1 VNVPDTLLEPPAKFV
16 NAADR
21 LHDVVAARVGSSD
34 FGGADYRWGL
44 RILLQSIDADAHFNA
59 VGREQAWRRLVE
71 MLSGRVRAVRA
82 MAANPG
88 FARTAIVRPV
98 VITGI
103 PRTGTTALHK
113 LLAVDPQF
121 QGLES
126 WLLNAPMP
134 RPARD
139 SWESY
144 PEFREAADQS
154 ARRDR
159 LSPGAKAAHARAA
172 EEVDECLT
180 VLAHSFVSNMWAC
193 GWPAPTYD
201 AWWQTQSERPAYQH
215 LRRVIQLIGSNEPDR
230 RWLLKNPGHIAKLD
244 LLFEIFPDALVI
256 QTHRDPARAIPSLT
270 SLLCQFYAPLRDADG
285 ALQGRITAH
294 RETEKWAK
302 AIADSEQV
310 RRDHPGQVLDI
321 IQSDLH
327 RDPIGTVRRIYQ
339 FCGLDLSH
347 EVEDAM
353 RQRGQTDPERSHGQ
367 HRYDIANFGLTEDEV
382 RERFGSY
389 VDRYDL
395 RPKKVPA

>member
-1 VNVPDTLLEPPAKFV
+1 MGDAELIAPSTNFV
-16 NAADR
+16 DAGDR
-21 LHDVVAARVGSSD
+21 LHEVVARRVSSSD
-34 FGGADYRWGL
+34 FGGDDYRWGL
-44 RILLQSIDADAHFNA
+44 RILLQSIDNDARFNA
-59 VGREQAWRRLVE
+59 VGRQQAWRRLIE
-71 MLSGRVRAVRA
+71 MLSGRVRAIQS
-82 MAANPG
+82 MAAHPG
-88 FARTAIVRPV
+88 FERTAIRRPI
-98 VITGI
+98 VITGV

-126 WLLNAPMP
+126 WLLNAAMP
-134 RPARD
+134 RPPRD
-139 SWESY
+139 SWEGF
-144 PEFREAADQS
+144 PQFREAAEQI

-180 VLAHSFVSNMWAC
+180 VLAHSFVSNMWAS

-201 AWWQTQSERPAYQH
+201 AWWQSQSERPAYHH
-215 LRRVIQLIGSNEPDR
+215 LRRVIQLIGSGEPDK
-230 RWLLKNPGHIAKLD
+230 RWLLKNPGHISNLH

-270 SLLCQFYAPLRDADG
+270 ALLCQLYAPLRDGDG
-285 ALQGRITAH
+285 ALTGRITAH

-302 AIADSEQV
+302 AVEDCEQV
-310 RRDHPGQVLDI
+310 RRAHPGQVLDL

-327 RDPIGTVRRIYQ
+327 RDPVGTVKRIYD
-339 FCGLDLSH
+339 FCGLELSD

-353 RQRGQTDPERSHGQ
+353 RQRGKNDPERRHGQ
-367 HRYDIANFGLTEDEV
+367 HRYDIADFGLTEDEV
-382 RERFGSY
+382 RERFGTY

-395 RPKKVPA
+395 RPKRASA